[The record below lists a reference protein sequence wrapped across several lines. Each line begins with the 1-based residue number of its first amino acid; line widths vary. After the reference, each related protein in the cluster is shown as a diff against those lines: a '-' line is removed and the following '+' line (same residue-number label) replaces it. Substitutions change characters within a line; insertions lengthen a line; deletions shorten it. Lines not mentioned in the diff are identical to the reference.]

1 MYEIAIANEQTVL
14 EIDEEFLRTAAWTA
28 LDAEEVRAAS
38 ISIALVDDAALRT
51 LNARHLGHD
60 YDTDVLSFL
69 LECEEDACE
78 DDAAASS
85 SDADRNVPRGRGKR
99 IEGEVIV
106 SAEMAAHMA
115 RQYRWSPAHE
125 LALYVVHGLLHLAG
139 YDDLTDDER
148 ELMRARERAVLS
160 RLDIV
165 PPRDA

>member
-28 LDAEEVRAAS
+28 LDAEQVREAS

-69 LECEEDACE
+69 LECEEDA
-78 DDAAASS
+78 AASS
-85 SDADRNVPRGRGKR
+85 TAAERGVPRGRGKR

-115 RQYRWSPAHE
+115 QQYRWSPAHE